1 MGHRGE
7 GCIFTL
13 CCALGICCLEML
25 RGKGKVAA
33 GFEKFPRSFPKGI
46 EVSGGMAM
54 GGVRL

>member
-1 MGHRGE
+1 
-7 GCIFTL
+7 
-13 CCALGICCLEML
+13 ML

-33 GFEKFPRSFPKGI
+33 GFETFPRSFPKGI